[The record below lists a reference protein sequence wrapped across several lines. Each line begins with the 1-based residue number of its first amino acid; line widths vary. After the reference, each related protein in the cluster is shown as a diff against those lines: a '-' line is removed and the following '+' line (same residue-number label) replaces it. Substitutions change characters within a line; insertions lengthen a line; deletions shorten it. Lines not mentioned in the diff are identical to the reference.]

1 MAQATSGAARVQEP
15 ERRPLLNRAMYS
27 YGAEDGP
34 SFSCTPNPHSHLPV
48 YTTIHRIRRD
58 VISIV
63 EDYLTFEQ
71 LGDLRLNVSVVRP
84 LVDKLY
90 ELGDISIGKTFLC
103 PQSTAPVLTDV
114 DIGQC
119 IACS

>member
-1 MAQATSGAARVQEP
+1 MQES
-15 ERRPLLNRAMYS
+15 ERRPLLNRAIYS
-27 YGAEDGP
+27 QTMDDGP
-34 SFSCTPNPHSHLPV
+34 LFSCTPSAHSHLPV

-71 LGDLRLNVSVVRP
+71 LRDLRLNIHVVRP

-90 ELGDISIGKTFLC
+90 ELDDISIGITFV
-103 PQSTAPVLTDV
+103 API
-114 DIGQC
+114 DIC
-119 IACS
+119 AV

>member
-1 MAQATSGAARVQEP
+1 MADRTSRTVRVQDS
-15 ERRPLLNRAMYS
+15 ERRPLLNRAVYS
-27 YGAEDGP
+27 YSMEDGP
-34 SFSCTPNPHSHLPV
+34 FFSCTPNPHGHLPV

-90 ELGDISIGKTFLC
+90 ELDDISIGITLC
-103 PQSTAPVLTDV
+103 S
-114 DIGQC
+114 
-119 IACS
+119 